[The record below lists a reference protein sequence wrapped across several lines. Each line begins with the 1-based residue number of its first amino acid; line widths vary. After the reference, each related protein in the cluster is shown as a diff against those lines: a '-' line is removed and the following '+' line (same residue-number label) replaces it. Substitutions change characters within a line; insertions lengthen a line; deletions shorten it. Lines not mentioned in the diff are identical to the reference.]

1 MIVSQKNEITGKIK
15 SNILNKNIVNLI
27 MDNVFLEIRYAS
39 NDIEFKIWDTLSFTI
54 QDFNPNTPPVTRHL
68 FNRKTKKTYTG
79 LLPYV
84 EEILNDNHI
93 EYTLIDKR
101 IAWEENADFSL
112 VKYLD
117 EAETIELKARDYQQN
132 IIDTCNPREIIQA
145 PTSSGKALPL
155 NTNILTPNGWKKMQD
170 IHIGDIVYD
179 EDGKETKV
187 IGEYLQGL
195 KDVYEITF
203 KNKIKIKCC
212 KDHLWKMFIRNN
224 RGFNI
229 NKFNIITINNI
240 LNQYLIQDKFGK
252 YQFAIPLVQPI
263 QFKKK
268 QLNIPPYLLGLL
280 LGDGCLSIR
289 NISFYKPE
297 KDIID
302 KLKNIIKEYELGE
315 FIESKIEPYRCSYRR
330 LKKNN
335 IYYDGLRQF
344 IKKVY
349 GNKCHANNK
358 FIPQEYL
365 YSSIEDR
372 LELARGLIDT
382 DGCIDMKSGNIIYNT
397 TSKQLAEDFKF
408 LIQSL
413 GYCISTGIRN
423 MKNHDKFIARYP
435 SYYIRIWKHNKINLL
450 FSSQKHIQRY
460 NNCIQRIHPYINNIL
475 YITNIKKLDYQEEMK
490 CIAVDSPKHTY
501 ICENFIVTHNTFIMA
516 GLIAKFNVKPVSIFA
531 DKISLCMQLR
541 TEFEKFLGQPI
552 GLVGGGI
559 KDIKDITVYSVQSA
573 TEEMVKDTKMLMVDE
588 CLTYNTKIQLT
599 SGKIIEIGKLVEE
612 RNNKQYKVLSYNIQE
627 NKIEFKRIL
636 NFYKISIANKKLLLI
651 LIKVENKMYRI
662 ICTDDHRFFVK
673 NLNMYIKA
681 DELLENYEL
690 IINDTNNIY
699 IGKLFKKVQY
709 IHTEKFVYD
718 IEVEDNHNFFA
729 NNILV
734 HNCHHQACDTFSQ
747 ISRWCKD
754 AYYRVGVSA
763 TPWRSDGSDLLID
776 ACFTKKDPN
785 KAISTSLL
793 IEKKYLTPCT
803 IYWVNQL
810 QTYKGK
816 NYNTLY
822 RDAII
827 MNNDRN
833 KNIVNIAAQLRKAK
847 NATILILIQRIEH
860 GEILLRMLK
869 EYIPCKSFFM
879 EVLNKVNKKTL
890 VRLNEIEMI
899 SGEDPQTKR
908 EAILQALREKKVHIV
923 LGTTVFDEGISVDS
937 IDTIILAGAGR
948 SSTRAYQRIG
958 RGLRLYPGKEKC
970 IVIDFWDKTEIFLRQ
985 ARARNR
991 MYKAEEAFDIQ
1002 MFPTQL
1008 LNKMPPKIH

>member
-54 QDFNPNTPPVTRHL
+54 RDFNPNTPPVTRHL

-170 IHIGDIVYD
+170 IRIGDIVYD

-203 KNKIKIKCC
+203 QDNTKIKCC
-212 KDHLWKMFIRNN
+212 KDHLWEYTTLTFQ
-224 RGFNI
+224 FDT
-229 NKFNIITINNI
+229 NKYRIATTEQ
-240 LNQYLIQDKFGK
+240 LLK
-252 YQFAIPLVQPI
+252 YGIYNLYREHKTYKIAIPVNKSI
-263 QFKKK
+263 DFKNKNLK
-268 QLNIPPYLLGLL
+268 VPPYLLGIL
-280 LGDGCLSIR
+280 LGDGFFSEPLLFT
-289 NISFYKPE
+289 NYE
-297 KDIID
+297 DDIID
-302 KLKNIIKEYELGE
+302 KVNQLIINNNLGKFVKDQNHSSRYYYQYNDNILNLQQYIQNIFGKKCPT
-315 FIESKIEPYRCSYRR
+315 SK
-330 LKKNN
+330 
-335 IYYDGLRQF
+335 
-344 IKKVY
+344 
-349 GNKCHANNK
+349 K
-358 FIPQEYL
+358 FIPHEYL
-365 YSSIEDR
+365 FSSIEDR
-372 LELARGLIDT
+372 LELARGLIDA
-382 DGCIDMKSGNIIYNT
+382 DGIITNGHIRFCT
-397 TSKQLAEDFKF
+397 ASKQLADDFIF
-408 LIQSL
+408 LIRSL
-413 GYCISTGIRN
+413 GYRTTS
-423 MKNHDKFIARYP
+423 RYINKTKA
-435 SYYIRIWKHNKINLL
+435 YIVTIHSDNNLL
-450 FSSQKHIQRY
+450 FTSNKHKQKYNNRHISIKKYRY
-460 NNCIQRIHPYINNIL
+460 NIL
-475 YITNIKKLDYQEEMK
+475 KIVDIKKLNYQEEMK

-531 DKISLCMQLR
+531 DKISLCMQLK

-559 KDIKDITVYSVQSA
+559 KDIKDITVYSVQST

-599 SGKIIEIGKLVEE
+599 SGKVIEIGKLVEE

-636 NFYKISIANKKLLLI
+636 NFYKISIVNKKLLLI

-763 TPWRSDGSDLLID
+763 TPWRDDGSDLLID

-785 KAISTSLL
+785 KAISASLL
-793 IEKKYLTPCT
+793 IEKNYLTPCT

-847 NATILILIQRIEH
+847 DATILILIQRIEH
-860 GEILLRMLK
+860 GEILLHMLK

-908 EAILQALREKKVHIV
+908 EAILQALREKKVHVV

-970 IVIDFWDKTEIFLRQ
+970 IIIDFWDKTDIFLRQ
-985 ARARNR
+985 ARARNK